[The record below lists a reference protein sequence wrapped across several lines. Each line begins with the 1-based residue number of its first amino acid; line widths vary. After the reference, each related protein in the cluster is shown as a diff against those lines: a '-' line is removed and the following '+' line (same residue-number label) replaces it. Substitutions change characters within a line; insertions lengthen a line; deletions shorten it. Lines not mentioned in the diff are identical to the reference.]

1 MTAIKKLVFILA
13 IAVNLVLSM
22 TQCKKESTA
31 GDSII
36 LLGTENYVKKL
47 TEIIPEGWQNDF
59 FTYYGDMPQGYIPPN
74 IEGEYVIS
82 PKQFI
87 YSNFIDLSD
96 DLDMHLKVTDQ
107 HNRVAVVEFHEG
119 ETLHTDTA
127 YIMGSGQNFSL
138 YFEEERTMN
147 FYGSLSSVKRLVLIT
162 GEKKP
167 EGIKYLRFGSMIL
180 DVHESGNP
188 FIGNFV
194 PGWFFIYKDQ
204 DGLAENCHWF
214 GQRGGKDYHD

>member
-1 MTAIKKLVFILA
+1 MTAMKKTVIILA
-13 IAVNLVLSM
+13 IAVNIVLAM
-22 TQCKKESTA
+22 TQCKKESPA
-31 GDSII
+31 GDSIM
-36 LLGTENYVKKL
+36 LLGTEDYVRKL
-47 TEIIPEGWQNDF
+47 TEIIPEEWQNDF
-59 FTYYGDMPQGYIPPN
+59 FTYYGDIPQGYIPPN

-82 PKQFI
+82 PKQFV

-119 ETLHTDTA
+119 ETLRIDTA

-167 EGIKYLRFGSMIL
+167 EGIQYLRFGSMIL
-180 DVHESGNP
+180 DVHESVNP
-188 FIGNFV
+188 FIGTFV
-194 PGWFFIYKDQ
+194 PGWFFIYKDR
-204 DGLAENCHWF
+204 DDLAENCHWF
-214 GQRGGKDYHD
+214 GQRGGKDSHD

>member
-1 MTAIKKLVFILA
+1 MTAMKKTVIILA
-13 IAVNLVLSM
+13 IAVNILLSM

-47 TEIIPEGWQNDF
+47 TEIIPEEWQNDF
-59 FTYYGDMPQGYIPPN
+59 FTYYGEIPQGYIPPN
-74 IEGEYVIS
+74 IEGEYAIS
-82 PKQFI
+82 PKQFV
-87 YSNFIDLSD
+87 YSNFVDLFG

-107 HNRVAVVEFHEG
+107 HNRVATVEFYEG
-119 ETLHTDTA
+119 EVLRTDTA

-138 YFEEERTMN
+138 YFVEKRTLD
-147 FYGSLSSVKRLVLIT
+147 FYGNLFPVSRVVLIT
-162 GEKKP
+162 GKKTT
-167 EGIKYLRFGSMIL
+167 EGIKNLRFGNMIL
-180 DVHESGNP
+180 EAREGVNP

-214 GQRGGKDYHD
+214 GQRGGKNGLD

>member
-1 MTAIKKLVFILA
+1 MTAMKKTVIILA
-13 IAVNLVLSM
+13 IAVNIVLAM
-22 TQCKKESTA
+22 TQCKKESSA
-31 GDSII
+31 GDSIM
-36 LLGTENYVKKL
+36 LLGTEDYVRKL
-47 TEIIPEGWQNDF
+47 TEIIPEEWQNDF
-59 FTYYGDMPQGYIPPN
+59 FTSYGDMPQGYIPPN

-87 YSNFIDLSD
+87 CSNFVDLSD

-119 ETLHTDTA
+119 ETLRTDTA

-147 FYGSLSSVKRLVLIT
+147 FYGSLSSVNRLVLIT

-167 EGIKYLRFGSMIL
+167 EGIKYLRFGSIIL
-180 DVHESGNP
+180 DVHESVNP
-188 FIGNFV
+188 FIGAFV
-194 PGWFFIYKDQ
+194 PGWFFIYKDR
-204 DGLAENCHWF
+204 DDLAENCHWF
-214 GQRGGKDYHD
+214 GH